1 MDASAVILA
10 NASVRVKRTRY
21 GLMAYNIN
29 DIYVGRSLD
38 CYGEYIPGQ
47 MSLLA
52 QLAPSGSVALDVG
65 ANIGAITLFLSGIV
79 GARGVVVAI
88 EPQRT
93 VYQLLCA
100 NLALNGIDNVR
111 AIHAA
116 AGRAPGRVYVPI
128 TDYGAEGNFG
138 GIELSETSGE
148 PVETIT
154 LDSLRLPACH
164 LIKIDV
170 EGREQSVIAGAV
182 ETIARCKPA
191 LYVENDRRDR
201 SSDLIREIQKLDYVL
216 YWHLPA
222 FYRPDNFYGNPTNLW
237 PQLVSL
243 DMLCLPRS
251 DTRKIEGMLPVSGP
265 DDWPFRD

>member
-38 CYGEYIPGQ
+38 CYGDYIPGQ

-79 GARGVVVAI
+79 GARGAVVAI

-128 TDYGAEGNFG
+128 TDYGAECIRRNRA
-138 GIELSETSGE
+138 ERDE
-148 PVETIT
+148 
-154 LDSLRLPACH
+154 RRA
-164 LIKIDV
+164 
-170 EGREQSVIAGAV
+170 GR
-182 ETIARCKPA
+182 
-191 LYVENDRRDR
+191 D
-201 SSDLIREIQKLDYVL
+201 
-216 YWHLPA
+216 HH
-222 FYRPDNFYGNPTNLW
+222 
-237 PQLVSL
+237 
-243 DMLCLPRS
+243 PR
-251 DTRKIEGMLPVSGP
+251 
-265 DDWPFRD
+265 